1 MSDNY
6 GLPNPELGNIALHA
20 LNGYVHQVKLAEDE
34 KRGFVD
40 PATMQ
45 GGGMPPGGDPMAGG
59 MPPGG
64 MPPGGDPMMGG
75 MPPGGAP
82 MDPAMMGGMPPPPP
96 PMPPAAPPAA
106 APGAEGIKPKIDVN
120 VELMQIKN
128 MLAKIVDGLGIQMPA
143 QDMTAT
149 PEKLNAMAAGG
160 DPSSGGGAAAGGEPS
175 AIQPPQPIEP
185 MGAATPAGPEKM
197 GMVHDR
203 TGFNS
208 IDTAG
213 LGQTSTKA
221 SAIMMFRNSSRNGNG
236 AA

>member
-1 MSDNY
+1 MSTDY
-6 GLPNPELGNIALHA
+6 GLPNQELSNIALHA
-20 LNGYVHQVKLAEDE
+20 LNGYMDQVKLAQD
-34 KRGFVD
+34 KQGFVD

-64 MPPGGDPMMGG
+64 DPMAGG
-75 MPPGGAP
+75 MPPGGAPP

-96 PMPPAAPPAA
+96 MPPPMPGA
-106 APGAEGIKPKIDVN
+106 APGAEGLKPKIDVN
-120 VELMQIKN
+120 VEIMQIKN
-128 MLAKIVDGLGIQMPA
+128 MLAKIVDGLGIQIPA

-160 DPSSGGGAAAGGEPS
+160 DPSVGGGAAGGGDPS
-175 AIQPPQPIEP
+175 AIQPPQPIEA

-197 GMVHDR
+197 GSVLHDR

-208 IDTAG
+208 VDTSS
-213 LGQTSTKA
+213 LGQASNKA
-221 SAIMMFRNSSRNGNG
+221 SAIMMLRRGGRNG

>member
-6 GLPNPELGNIALHA
+6 GLPNPELGSIAMHA
-20 LNGYVHQVKLAEDE
+20 LNDYVSQVKLAEE
-34 KRGFVD
+34 KQGFVD

-64 MPPGGDPMMGG
+64 DPMAGGMPPPGMPPGGDPM
-75 MPPGGAP
+75 A
-82 MDPAMMGGMPPPPP
+82 GGMPPPPP
-96 PMPPAAPPAA
+96 PPMPPPMPPVDPNAQ
-106 APGAEGIKPKIDVN
+106 GLKPKIDVN
-120 VELMQIKN
+120 VEIMQIKN
-128 MLAKIVDGLGIQMPA
+128 MLAKIVDGLGIQIPA

-160 DPSSGGGAAAGGEPS
+160 DPSIGGGAAGGGDPS

-197 GMVHDR
+197 GMVRDR
-203 TGFNS
+203 TGHNS
-208 IDTAG
+208 VDTSS
-213 LGQTSTKA
+213 LERTSSKA
-221 SAIMMFRNSSRNGNG
+221 SAVMLLRGRNG